1 MPLAVSIGSTEE
13 TTANATGPVGLAF
26 EHSELSF
33 EPFITVYFQASLG
46 ENSLCSD
53 PVMDQ
58 EPFSVL
64 YSSGNTFV
72 TLV

>member
-1 MPLAVSIGSTEE
+1 MKP
-13 TTANATGPVGLAF
+13 ANAPGPGELAL
-26 EHSELSF
+26 SAELSF
-33 EPFITVYFQASLG
+33 EPFMTVHFWASLG

-58 EPFSVL
+58 GPFSVL